1 MIERGTSNN
10 QTQASVDAFAL
21 PDFGSGG
28 GGFLFN
34 AAKGDIVSERKR
46 FELRITDEDRQR
58 LRALAEQTAQ
68 NESDAIRALIREAHN
83 RVGDDS
89 KSGKEE
95 RTAA

>member
-1 MIERGTSNN
+1 MLAQR
-10 QTQASVDAFAL
+10 
-21 PDFGSGG
+21 
-28 GGFLFN
+28 
-34 AAKGDIVSERKR
+34 RRR

-58 LRALAEQTAQ
+58 LRTLAEQQAQ
-68 NESDAIRALIREAHN
+68 TESDAIRALIREAHN